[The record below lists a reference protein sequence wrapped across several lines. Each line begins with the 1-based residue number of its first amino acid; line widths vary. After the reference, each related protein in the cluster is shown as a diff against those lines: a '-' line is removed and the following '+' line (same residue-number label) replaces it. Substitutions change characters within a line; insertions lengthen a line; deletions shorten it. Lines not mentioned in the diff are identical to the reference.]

1 MARIVSNP
9 LDAVRQFSDVCQ
21 EIDSIGKVCVALPD
35 LDPDAV
41 LSQNFFSQEQLGSG
55 VEVEIYSGD
64 GKGLAVRN
72 RLPDFADMKLFPIER
87 LSDAYDQDPHVP
99 IVLMDASTLHQR
111 NVGLGRTD
119 IVPHVVL
126 DTHVSKEE
134 VRAQRFAVV
143 SDQHVATGS
152 IITEYAKAL
161 FGDGHEVWADP
172 EMRKNVAALRFGI
185 HTDTGEGNYPT
196 KRDRRADLFLE
207 ERQDGEYFE
216 HLKNSLFFQKVKVID
231 RIANGRGASRKGLFF
246 AELDPDDF
254 RESRDYL
261 GAVADRR
268 LNHYRP
274 TSVLIVGV
282 LEEGNGPQVCV
293 SLRLNRWNK
302 FFDEFRPEGF
312 LHVLEQHGGGF
323 GSQING
329 EVWGGTVRNPPHP
342 YEVIH
347 QLKTAYFQYAD
358 AFDRH
363 VRTLEAR

>member
-216 HLKNSLFFQKVKVID
+216 HLKNSLFFQKVKVIVSD
-231 RIANGRGASRKGLFF
+231 TKPLRELLSLHRPLLPLSPSSSRTRALTASGAIDTLQQKAERVQRKKTSGHKLHND
-246 AELDPDDF
+246 L
-254 RESRDYL
+254 RE
-261 GAVADRR
+261 
-268 LNHYRP
+268 
-274 TSVLIVGV
+274 
-282 LEEGNGPQVCV
+282 
-293 SLRLNRWNK
+293 
-302 FFDEFRPEGF
+302 
-312 LHVLEQHGGGF
+312 
-323 GSQING
+323 
-329 EVWGGTVRNPPHP
+329 
-342 YEVIH
+342 H
-347 QLKTAYFQYAD
+347 QRQGHHSKNM
-358 AFDRH
+358 
-363 VRTLEAR
+363 